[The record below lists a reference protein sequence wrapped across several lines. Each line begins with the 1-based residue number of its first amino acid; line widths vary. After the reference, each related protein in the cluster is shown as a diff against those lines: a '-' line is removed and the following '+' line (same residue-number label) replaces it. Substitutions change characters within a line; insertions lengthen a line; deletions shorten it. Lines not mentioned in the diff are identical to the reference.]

1 MPPAGPES
9 VLIIRMSALGD
20 IICALPV
27 LRAIRDSFPETRVG
41 WVVDSRFEDLL
52 APDPDI
58 HQLHVAPVSRW
69 KKLSKSPLAW
79 PRLMSERRGLDR
91 ELRQARYE
99 VCLDLQGILKSGF
112 IARAAGARR
121 TLHMGSGRIAKR
133 TWLFPGERIAPISPH
148 AVERMLPLAA
158 AIGADISNPR
168 FDLFIPEDDRRHA
181 DALFAAHPFTNSGP
195 VIALNPGAA
204 AVHRMWAADRFAALA
219 GRLHSELGARV
230 VVIGGPSET
239 ALAEG
244 IARDSGIDPLCTAG
258 KTTLLQLA
266 AVLDRCEVLVTGD
279 TGPQHIAYALGKHVV
294 SLFGPANPLSTGPYG
309 PGHAV
314 IQHPFPC
321 QPCYA
326 HPTCKDFACMKA
338 IQVDEVFDAVARVL
352 AKAPPS

>member
-27 LRAIRDSFPETRVG
+27 LRAIRDSFPETRIG

-58 HQLHVAPVSRW
+58 HRLHVAPVSRW

-79 PRLMSERRGLDR
+79 PRLISERRALGR
-91 ELRQARYE
+91 ELRQMQYE

-112 IARAAGARR
+112 IARAAGAKR

-133 TWLFPGERIAPISPH
+133 TWLFPGERIAPISAH
-148 AVERMLPLAA
+148 AVERMLPLAG
-158 AIGADISNPR
+158 AIGADISRPR
-168 FDLFIPEDDRRHA
+168 FDLFIPQSDRTHA
-181 DALFAAHPFTNSGP
+181 EHLFAAHSFATTGP
-195 VIALNPGAA
+195 VVALNPGAA
-204 AVHRMWAADRFAALA
+204 AVHRMWAADRFATLA
-219 GRLHSELGARV
+219 GRLHRELDARV
-230 VVIGGPSET
+230 VVIGGPSEVP
-239 ALAEG
+239 LAQG

-266 AVLDRCEVLVTGD
+266 AVLDRCDVLVTGD

-309 PGHAV
+309 PGHVV
-314 IQHPFPC
+314 IQHSFPC

-326 HPTCKDFACMKA
+326 HPSCKDFACMKA
-338 IQVDEVFDAVARVL
+338 IEVDEVFDAVARVL
-352 AKAPPS
+352 ANAQPS

>member
-41 WVVDSRFEDLL
+41 WVVDSRFEGLL

-58 HQLHVAPVSRW
+58 HRLHVAPVSRW

-91 ELRQARYE
+91 ELRQARYG

-181 DALFAAHPFTNSGP
+181 DALFAALPFTNSGP

-338 IQVDEVFDAVARVL
+338 ILVDEVLDAVARVL

>member
-112 IARAAGARR
+112 IARAAGAKR

-314 IQHPFPC
+314 IQ
-321 QPCYA
+321 
-326 HPTCKDFACMKA
+326 
-338 IQVDEVFDAVARVL
+338 
-352 AKAPPS
+352 